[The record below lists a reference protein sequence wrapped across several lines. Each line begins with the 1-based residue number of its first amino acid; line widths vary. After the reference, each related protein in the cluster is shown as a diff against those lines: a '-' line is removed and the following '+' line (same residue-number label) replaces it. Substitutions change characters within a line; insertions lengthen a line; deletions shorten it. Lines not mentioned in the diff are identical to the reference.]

1 MSEEVETK
9 KRRGRGLGK
18 TPALVSTSVRLS
30 KEVLDYFNTNF
41 PMSKQAKIRE
51 VLAEYVRNQTGVKN
65 GTN

>member
-30 KEVLDYFNTNF
+30 KEVLDYFNNNF
-41 PMSKQAKIRE
+41 PMSKQAKMRE

>member
-30 KEVLDYFNTNF
+30 KEVLDYFSTHY
-41 PMSKQAKIRE
+41 PSSKQAKMRE
-51 VLAEYVRNQTGVKN
+51 VLVEYVRNQTGVKN